1 MYFKLKLSKVI
12 GSVNTNTSNRLQLLE
27 QSVEK
32 KLAVS
37 VRTYFLLFVVV
48 VAVVCQKHKSS
59 MFNQQFVQE
68 VVK

>member
-1 MYFKLKLSKVI
+1 MYFRLNFSKVA
-12 GSVNTNTSNRLQLLE
+12 GSVNRLQLLE
-27 QSVEK
+27 LSVEK

-37 VRTYFLLFVVV
+37 IGTYFLLFVVV
-48 VAVVCQKHKSS
+48 VVVVVAVCQKQKSS

>member
-1 MYFKLKLSKVI
+1 MYFRLNFSKVA
-12 GSVNTNTSNRLQLLE
+12 GSVNRLQLLE
-27 QSVEK
+27 LSVEK

-37 VRTYFLLFVVV
+37 IGTYFLLFVVV
-48 VAVVCQKHKSS
+48 VVVVVVAVCQKQKSS

>member
-1 MYFKLKLSKVI
+1 MYFRLNFSKVA
-12 GSVNTNTSNRLQLLE
+12 GSVNRLQLLKL
-27 QSVEK
+27 SVEK

-37 VRTYFLLFVVV
+37 IRTYFLLFVLFVVV
-48 VAVVCQKHKSS
+48 VAVCQKQKSS